1 MSARKYWNAEIET
14 MAPAELRRL
23 EAGLLAE
30 QMAYLYDAS
39 PYYKAKFDGAGV
51 APGDIRGQADL
62 ERLPFTEKSEF
73 AEAQGAGALIGPHQC
88 APFDDIIRIVGTG
101 GTTGQPLRMGMTA
114 ADIADYNE
122 MGARALWTTGCRPG
136 DLVVSCFNYSL
147 YAGGVTDHM
156 CFETLG
162 AAILPFGVGT
172 TKRLLGILADMDANL
187 ALFSTPSYA
196 IRLAEVAA
204 GEGVEP
210 ASLGVRKGFFSGEAG
225 LQIAGYR
232 ERIETLWGMT
242 AHDMYGTSE
251 AGVQSGECEARQG
264 LHYSSGGLVVA
275 ELIEPESGAVVAM
288 TEGAEGELVYTS
300 LGRRACPILRMRSHD
315 VVRVFT
321 GVCACGRTGFRFE
334 TLGRSDDMFIV
345 KGVNVFPLGVQAV
358 LAELRPRLTGEFQII
373 LDRAPPIDYH
383 PRLVVEVASD
393 VADHAR
399 EALADEVAAAV
410 RARLGFS
417 VAVEFA
423 DQGAIA
429 SEHKTRRVLRPYEA
443 KDG

>member
-1 MSARKYWNAEIET
+1 MSTRTYWNAEIET
-14 MAPAELRRL
+14 MAPAALRRL
-23 EAGLLAE
+23 EAGRLAE
-30 QMAYLYDAS
+30 QMAYLYAAS
-39 PYYKAKFDGAGV
+39 PFYKAKFDGAGV

-73 AEAQGAGALIGPHQC
+73 AEAQAAGALIGPHQC
-88 APFDDIIRIVGTG
+88 APFDDIVRIVGTG

-114 ADIADYNE
+114 ADVADYNE
-122 MGARALWTTGCRPG
+122 MGARALWTIGCRPG

-162 AAILPFGVGT
+162 AAILPFGVGNS
-172 TKRLLGILADMDANL
+172 KRLLGILADMDADL

-196 IRLAEVAA
+196 VRLAEVAA
-204 GEGVEP
+204 EAGVDP
-210 ASLGVRKGFFSGEAG
+210 ASLGVAKGFFSGEAG

-232 ERIETLWGMT
+232 GRIETLWGMT

-251 AGVQSGECEARQG
+251 AGVQSGECAARQG
-264 LHYSSGGLVVA
+264 LHFSSGGLVVA
-275 ELIEPESGAVVAM
+275 ELIAPEDGAVIEM
-288 TEGAEGELVYTS
+288 TEGAVGELVFTS
-300 LGRRACPILRMRSHD
+300 LGRRACPILRMRAHD

-321 GVCACGRTGFRFE
+321 EPCVCGRTGFRFE

-358 LAELRPRLTGEFQII
+358 LAELRPRLTGEFQIV
-373 LDRAPPIDYH
+373 LDRAPPIDYD
-383 PRLVVEVASD
+383 PRLVVEVANV
-393 VADHAR
+393 VADDAR
-399 EALADEVAAAV
+399 EALAAETAAAV
-410 RARLGFS
+410 RTRLGFS

-429 SEHKTRRVLRPYEA
+429 SEHKTRRVLRPYRE

>member
-23 EAGLLAE
+23 EAGLLGE

-51 APGDIRGQADL
+51 APGDIRGQAEL

-73 AEAQGAGALIGPHQC
+73 AAAQSAGSLIGPHQC
-88 APFDDIIRIVGTG
+88 APFDDIVRIVGTG
-101 GTTGQPLRMGMTA
+101 GTTGQPLRMGLTV

-147 YAGGVTDHM
+147 YAGGVSDHM
-156 CFETLG
+156 CFETMG
-162 AAILPFGVGT
+162 AAILPFGIGNS
-172 TKRLLGILADMDANL
+172 KRLLGILADMDADL
-187 ALFSTPSYA
+187 AFYSTPSYA
-196 IRLAEVAA
+196 VRLAEVAA
-204 GEGVEP
+204 ADGVEP

-242 AHDMYGTSE
+242 AHDIYGTAE
-251 AGVQSGECEARQG
+251 AGVQSGECAARQG
-264 LHYSSGGLVVA
+264 LHFGGGGLVVA
-275 ELIEPESGAVVAM
+275 ELIEPESGAVIEM
-288 TEGAEGELVYTS
+288 EDGAVCELVYTS
-300 LGRRACPILRMRSHD
+300 LKRRACPILRMRSHD

-321 GVCACGRTGFRFE
+321 GACACGRAGFRFE
-334 TLGRSDDMFIV
+334 ALGRSDDMFIV

-358 LAELRPRLTGEFQII
+358 LAGLGPRLTGEFHIV

-393 VADHAR
+393 VAGHAR
-399 EALADEVAAAV
+399 EALAAEVAAAV
-410 RARLGFS
+410 RAGLGFS
-417 VAVEFA
+417 VVVEFA
-423 DQGAIA
+423 AQGSIA
-429 SEHKTRRVLRPYEA
+429 SEHKTRRVLRPYA
-443 KDG
+443 DGDG